1 MSPNEREI
9 AEAVAYIKDALS
21 YLAPLE
27 DDLAIE
33 ALLQA
38 LEFLT
43 GEDIEYTDL
52 GY

>member
-1 MSPNEREI
+1 MPNEREI
-9 AEAVAYIKDALS
+9 DEAIIYIKDALT

-38 LEFLT
+38 LEFL
-43 GEDIEYTDL
+43 GEEVAYTDL
-52 GY
+52 